1 MSTTLPRTMRC
12 IEIPKPGPDVNAL
25 QLGERPVP
33 EPAPGEILVKV
44 AAAGVNRPDLLQRRG
59 HYPPPPGITDI
70 PGLEI
75 AGTVA
80 KLGAEVDRWSEG
92 EQVTALVAGGGYAE
106 YCVVPAGQALPVPK
120 NLSLTE
126 AAALPETFFTVWTN
140 VYDRCRLMPGETLMV
155 HGGSSGIGTTA
166 IQIAAALG
174 SKVIATAG
182 TEEKCA
188 ACTRLGA
195 ALAINYKTQD
205 FVAEVK
211 KFTEGQGVDVVL
223 DMVAGDY
230 IQRDI
235 ECLAEEGRIA
245 IIAVLGG
252 SKGTVD
258 FARLMMGRK
267 TITGSTLRA
276 RPPAIKTA
284 IAAALEEHVWPMIE
298 AGRIKPEI
306 EKILP
311 LRDAAEA
318 HRLLEDGKIV
328 GKVVLTVA

>member
-1 MSTTLPRTMRC
+1 MKC

-25 QLGERPVP
+25 QLGERTVP
-33 EPAPGEILVKV
+33 EPASGEILVKV

-59 HYPPPPGITDI
+59 HYPPPPGITDV

-75 AGTVA
+75 AGTVV
-80 KLGAEVDRWSEG
+80 KLGADVERWTEGDEV
-92 EQVTALVAGGGYAE
+92 VALVAGGGYAE
-106 YCVVPAGQALPVPK
+106 YCVVPAGQALPRPK
-120 NLSLTE
+120 KLSLTE
-126 AAALPETFFTVWTN
+126 AAAIPETFFTVWTN

-155 HGGSSGIGTTA
+155 HGGSSGIGTAA
-166 IQIAAALG
+166 IQIASSLG
-174 SKVIATAG
+174 SRVIATAG
-182 TEEKCA
+182 TDEKCA
-188 ACTRLGA
+188 ACARLGA
-195 ALAINYKTQD
+195 ALVVNYKTQD
-205 FVAEVK
+205 FVAEAK
-211 KFTEGQGVDVVL
+211 KFTEGRGVDVVL

-235 ECLAEEGRIA
+235 DCLAEEGRIA

-276 RPPAIKTA
+276 RPVAIKAA

-298 AGRIKPEI
+298 SGKIKPEI
-306 EKILP
+306 EKVLP
-311 LRDAAEA
+311 LSSAAEA

-328 GKVVLTVA
+328 GKIVLTVA